1 MTVFNETKI
10 FLNLSIF
17 PEKWDVQRNI
27 CADGSPIIITTM
39 AEQTDEERYII
50 PGYIIS

>member
-1 MTVFNETKI
+1 M
-10 FLNLSIF
+10 F